1 MGLYLEVDASGRKYS
16 RFKYKFSSG
25 KRNSLG
31 VYPAVSLA
39 DAREASDDCR
49 KLAAK
54 GADPSVHRKA
64 VKAGK
69 EGLAADDFHTVA
81 REWLT
86 KFIDSKSVSQRSFRQ
101 MSAIARKRA
110 GIRSDAPPIKQRTRF
125 KGTNNGTESYF
136 FPKATDMTNDLRIAF
151 RQLRKSPGFAVT
163 AILTLALGIGANA
176 VVFSVLNAL
185 VLRTV
190 NVPNGKNL
198 YMVQRWEYPSQSYP
212 DYNDLRERNRT
223 FEGMMMF
230 DLVGPVGV
238 NAGGNPHTAWP
249 YLASGNYFDTLG
261 IQPYLGRFFHASD
274 ENGIG
279 SAPYIVLGYSYW
291 YSQFHDDRGVVGR
304 TVEINKHQFTIIGVA
319 PPAFRGTELF
329 FAPAMWIPLVEKPT
343 IGGYNGLVQRGNHS
357 GFVEGVLKPGVTPA
371 QATADLN
378 AIGGWLAKTYPGDD
392 EGIKFTLARPGLIG
406 DTLGGPARAFVAG
419 LMLLASLILLAA
431 CTNLG
436 SLFAARTADRAK
448 ETALRL
454 ALGSRRGLILRQML
468 TETVLI
474 SVVGGALGTAGA
486 VGILRVLS
494 VWQPI
499 PDIPINVPVNP
510 DAATHIVALIL
521 ALGSGL
527 FFGIIPVRQI
537 MRADPWQVMRTGA
550 AGVAG
555 VRRFTSRDILLVV
568 QIAICAVLV
577 TSSLVA
583 VRGLV
588 RSLHSNFGFE
598 PKNAMLVE
606 SELNMAGYTGD
617 RATQMQRRMVDAAQA
632 IPGIDAVGYVDHL
645 PLGPNG
651 GDSDFFPDST
661 TDFRPTNRAGDAK
674 DYKVSPGYLKAAGTT
689 LLAGRDLNFGDD
701 KNAPNVALI
710 NRRLAVTLFGS
721 VDKAVG
727 GHFKFY
733 DGKRAEVV
741 GVVEDGKYQTLTEDQ
756 QPAMFFSFLQEQ
768 SGDAFLVVRSS
779 RDPAEIAGALERTMR
794 GLDSSLPFSVKTWG
808 HEMGWALFAARVA
821 SVALGTLGL
830 LGAMLAVTG
839 IFGMASYSVTKRLRE
854 LGIRVALGAR
864 RQEVLRAALGRAFVL
879 LSVGS
884 AAGMALGILAS
895 NVLAYIVYQAAPRD
909 PLVLSGVALTMLVLG
924 LIAAWIPAQK
934 ALAVNPMMLMR
945 EE

>member
-1 MGLYLEVDASGRKYS
+1 MK
-16 RFKYKFSSG
+16 
-25 KRNSLG
+25 
-31 VYPAVSLA
+31 
-39 DAREASDDCR
+39 
-49 KLAAK
+49 
-54 GADPSVHRKA
+54 PSMK
-64 VKAGK
+64 
-69 EGLAADDFHTVA
+69 
-81 REWLT
+81 
-86 KFIDSKSVSQRSFRQ
+86 IN
-101 MSAIARKRA
+101 
-110 GIRSDAPPIKQRTRF
+110 
-125 KGTNNGTESYF
+125 GTNYQARSYF
-136 FPKATDMTNDLRIAF
+136 CSKATKMTNDLRIAL
-151 RQLRKSPGFAVT
+151 RQLRKSPGFAIT

-198 YMVQRWEYPSQSYP
+198 YMVQRGQFPSQSYP

-223 FEGMMMF
+223 FESMMMF

-238 NAGGNPHTAWP
+238 VAGGNPHTAWP

-291 YSQFHDDRGVVGR
+291 HSQFHDDRGVVGR
-304 TVEINKHQFTIIGVA
+304 TVEINKHQLTIVGVA

-329 FAPAMWIPLVEKPT
+329 FAPAMWIPMVEKPT

-357 GFVEGVLKPGVTPA
+357 GFVEGMLKPWVTPM

-378 AIGGWLAKTYPGDD
+378 ALGAGLAKTYPGDD
-392 EGIKFTLARPGLIG
+392 EGIKFTLTRPGLIG

-419 LMLLASLILLAA
+419 LMLVASLILLAA

-468 TETVLI
+468 TETILI
-474 SVVGGALGTAGA
+474 SVIGGTLGMAGA

-510 DAATHIVALIL
+510 DAATYIVALIL

-527 FFGIIPVRQI
+527 FFGIMPVRQV
-537 MRADPWQVMRTGA
+537 MRADPWQVMRTGGA

-555 VRRFTSRDILLVV
+555 IRRFTLRDILLVV

-606 SELNMAGYTGD
+606 GELNMAGYTGD

-632 IPGIDAVGYVDHL
+632 IPGIDAVGYIDHL
-645 PLGPNG
+645 PLGPSG
-651 GDSDFFPDST
+651 GDSDVYSDST
-661 TDFRPTNRAGDAK
+661 TDFRPTNRAAEAQ
-674 DYKVSPGYLKAAGTT
+674 DYKVSPGYLKAAGTM
-689 LLAGRDLNFGDD
+689 LLAGRDLAFADD
-701 KNAPNVALI
+701 QKSPNVALV
-710 NRRLAVTLFGS
+710 NRKFAVTLFGS
-721 VDKAVG
+721 VDKAIG

-733 DGKRAEVV
+733 GGKRAEVV

-768 SGDAFLVVRSS
+768 SGDAFLVARSS

-794 GLDSSLPFSVKTWG
+794 GLDSSLPFSVKTWS

-854 LGIRVALGAR
+854 LGIRIALGAR
-864 RQEVLRAALGRAFVL
+864 KQEVLRAALGRAFVL

-884 AAGMALGILAS
+884 VAGLVLGVLAS
-895 NVLAYIVYQAAPRD
+895 KVLAYIVYQAAPRD
-909 PLVLSGVALTMLVLG
+909 PLVLGGVVLTMLVLG
-924 LIAAWIPAQK
+924 LIAAWIPAQR
-934 ALAVNPMMLMR
+934 ALAVNPVLLMR
-945 EE
+945 QE